1 MQCQGRLVSKDI
13 VYFDTSGPRL
23 HRNKPLLFLLPKRCS
38 QTAESDLCAN
48 CNLKLEATQKSLEKR
63 AGKYIPNQACLFHG
77 CITEPIPEW
86 SRIYKGPWWLKQS
99 ESGYTLTEETL
110 EKAQT
115 AYNDAHKDIEGTID
129 MAKGTK
135 YTKVSPE
142 AVASP
147 KRKMTRKKIPAVLEP
162 VIAPVE
168 KPVETPVPV
177 VAPVEKPVE
186 TPVPVVAPV
195 EKPVE
200 TPVPV
205 VAPIVVKP
213 VEAPVPV
220 VQAVKKPKRIAKKV
234 TVAQQAELLVKITNP
249 VPIIPT
255 EILEIEIEKIEID
268 GRSVWYNREK
278 DKVYDLKY
286 NYLGRKKDDAI
297 DSSFPDSDRD

>member
-38 QTAESDLCAN
+38 QIAESSLCAN
-48 CNLKLEATQKSLEKR
+48 CNLKLDATKKSLEKR

-77 CITEPIPEW
+77 SISEPIPEW

-147 KRKMTRKKIPAVLEP
+147 KRKMTRKKIPVAVEPAVEP
-162 VIAPVE
+162 VPPI
-168 KPVETPVPV
+168 
-177 VAPVEKPVE
+177 VAPVA
-186 TPVPVVAPV
+186 PVPPVPPIVVPVAPV
-195 EKPVE
+195 PPV
-200 TPVPV
+200 TPIVTVPV
-205 VAPIVVKP
+205 
-213 VEAPVPV
+213 
-220 VQAVKKPKRIAKKV
+220 VKKPKRIAKKV
-234 TVAQQAELLVKITNP
+234 TIAQQAELLVKITNP
-249 VPIIPT
+249 LPIIPT
-255 EILEIEIEKIEID
+255 EILEVEIEKIEID
-268 GRSVWYNREK
+268 GRSVWYNKEK

>member
-38 QTAESDLCAN
+38 QNAESSLCAN

-77 CITEPIPEW
+77 KVTEPIPEW
-86 SRIYKGPWWLKQS
+86 SRIYKGSWWVKQS
-99 ESGYTLTEETL
+99 ESGYTLTEEAL
-110 EKAQT
+110 EKART
-115 AYNDAHKDIEGTID
+115 AYNDAHKDIDGTID
-129 MAKGTK
+129 MAKATK

-147 KRKMTRKKIPAVLEP
+147 KRKMTRKKLPVMDVAVEKPVEP
-162 VIAPVE
+162 VVPVVVEKPIESVVEKPIESVVEKFVAPVVEKPVE
-168 KPVETPVPV
+168 KPV
-177 VAPVEKPVE
+177 
-186 TPVPVVAPV
+186 
-195 EKPVE
+195 
-200 TPVPV
+200 
-205 VAPIVVKP
+205 
-213 VEAPVPV
+213 APVPTV
-220 VQAVKKPKRIAKKV
+220 PTPLPVVKKPKRIAKKV
-234 TVAQQAELLVKITNP
+234 TIAQQAELLVKITNP
-249 VPIIPT
+249 LPIIPT
-255 EILEIEIEKIEID
+255 EILEVQIEKIEID

-286 NYLGRKKDDAI
+286 NYLGRKKDDSI

>member
-1 MQCQGRLVSKDI
+1 
-13 VYFDTSGPRL
+13 
-23 HRNKPLLFLLPKRCS
+23 
-38 QTAESDLCAN
+38 
-48 CNLKLEATQKSLEKR
+48 LKLEATQKSLEKR

-77 CITEPIPEW
+77 KVTEPIPEW
-86 SRIYKGPWWLKQS
+86 SRIYKGPWWVKQS
-99 ESGYTLTEETL
+99 EAGYTLAENVL
-110 EKAQT
+110 EKATT
-115 AYNDAHKDIEGTID
+115 AYNDAHKEIGDTLD

-147 KRKMTRKKIPAVLEP
+147 KRKMTRKKLPVVVEP
-162 VIAPVE
+162 VESVE
-168 KPVETPVPV
+168 KPVEAVVILEKPVEPIV
-177 VAPVEKPVE
+177 IVEKPVV
-186 TPVPVVAPV
+186 TPIIAPAAPV
-195 EKPVE
+195 
-200 TPVPV
+200 TPL
-205 VAPIVVKP
+205 
-213 VEAPVPV
+213 
-220 VQAVKKPKRIAKKV
+220 KKPKRMAKKV

-286 NYLGRKKDDAI
+286 NYLGRKKDDEI

>member
-38 QTAESDLCAN
+38 AAAESSLCAN

-77 CITEPIPEW
+77 KVTDPIPEW
-86 SRIYKGPWWLKQS
+86 SRIYKGPWWIKQS
-99 ESGYTLTEETL
+99 ESGYVITEEVL
-110 EKAQT
+110 EKAT
-115 AYNDAHKDIEGTID
+115 AAYNDTHKDINGTID

-147 KRKMTRKKIPAVLEP
+147 KRKMTRKKLPVIEP
-162 VIAPVE
+162 VAVEKPVEPVAVEKPIEPVVEKPVVEKPVE
-168 KPVETPVPV
+168 KPVTP
-177 VAPVEKPVE
+177 VAPVPALV
-186 TPVPVVAPV
+186 PVP
-195 EKPVE
+195 
-200 TPVPV
+200 
-205 VAPIVVKP
+205 
-213 VEAPVPV
+213 
-220 VQAVKKPKRIAKKV
+220 AVKKPKRIAKKV
-234 TVAQQAELLVKITNP
+234 TIAQQAELLVKITNP
-249 VPIIPT
+249 LPIIPT
-255 EILEIEIEKIEID
+255 EILEVQIEKIEID

-286 NYLGRKKDDAI
+286 NYLGRKKDDSI